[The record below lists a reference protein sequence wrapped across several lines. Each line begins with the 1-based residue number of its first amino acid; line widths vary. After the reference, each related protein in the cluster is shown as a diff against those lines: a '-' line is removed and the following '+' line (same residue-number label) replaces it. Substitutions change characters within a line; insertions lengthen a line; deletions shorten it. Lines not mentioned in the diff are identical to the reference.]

1 MAWWDRTWSRTWDR
15 TFAKWDRTRA
25 RTGTELG
32 PNLFRSHQWVGKH
45 WPCATILAHGV
56 ICMWDQM
63 WDRTFFGPAC
73 AVGCRCRGNGPQTKF
88 GPTCGGCIPGTGP
101 NKVRSH
107 IGGGR
112 CSQGCLQHHRRLPQ
126 HHFEAYVLARHTCCE
141 PCLLARYNS
150 RRGNRPGETSPLA
163 RHISWQGIPPRDSL
177 FWPDMPPVRYNS
189 KIDITRAEA

>member
-1 MAWWDRTWSRTWDR
+1 MGPALGPEL
-15 TFAKWDRTRA
+15 
-25 RTGTELG
+25 GTELSPSG
-32 PNLFRSHQWVGKH
+32 TELSHQWVAKH
-45 WPCATILAHGV
+45 CPCATILAHGV

-101 NKVRSH
+101 NKARSH

-112 CSQGCLQHHRRLPQ
+112 CSRGCLQHHRRLPQ

-150 RRGNRPGETSPLA
+150 RRSKLPGETSPLA
-163 RHISWQGIPPRDSL
+163 RHISWQGIPPGDSL
-177 FWPDMPPVRYNS
+177 SWPDMPPVRNIQKS
-189 KIDITRAEA
+189 T